1 MKKSLVSVFF
11 LAVLMAGTAL
21 ALASGTSSS
30 CPHGACFPPERE
42 VGGQK
47 LPLRGTGLLQYLK
60 LDMYSGAFY
69 APEGVDTPAEAQAD
83 IPKSLILHYHRGI
96 KVKWMNDAA
105 ERILKK
111 NPEVDFPALQ
121 ERLDRIAAAY
131 EKVGKDDRYELR
143 YTPGTGTTLLLN
155 DREIITLPG
164 EDFARA
170 YMGIW
175 LSETPANKKFRDKL
189 LGGE

>member
-1 MKKSLVSVFF
+1 MIRRPFAVCF
-11 LAVLMAGTAL
+11 LTVLMTANSCAL
-21 ALASGTSSS
+21 AAGTSST

-42 VGGQK
+42 VAGQK
-47 LPLRGTGLLQYLK
+47 LPLRGSGLLQYLK

-96 KVKWMNDAA
+96 KVKWMNEAA
-105 ERILKK
+105 EKILKK
-111 NPEVDFPALQ
+111 NPEVDFSALQ
-121 ERLDRIAAAY
+121 DRLDQIAAAY

-189 LGGE
+189 LGAA

>member
-1 MKKSLVSVFF
+1 
-11 LAVLMAGTAL
+11 MAG
-21 ALASGTSSS
+21 
-30 CPHGACFPPERE
+30 
-42 VGGQK
+42 QQ
-47 LPLRGTGLLQYLK
+47 LPLRGSGLLQYLK

-69 APEGVDTPAEAQAD
+69 APEGVDTPEEALAD

-111 NPEVDFPALQ
+111 NPDVDMEALR
-121 ERLDRIAAAY
+121 ERLDRIGAAY

-143 YTPGTGTTLLLN
+143 YAPGQGTTLLLN
-155 DREIITLPG
+155 DREILTVPG

-175 LSETPANKKFRDKL
+175 LSRTPANAKFRDKL
-189 LGGE
+189 LGMQP

>member
-1 MKKSLVSVFF
+1 M
-11 LAVLMAGTAL
+11 
-21 ALASGTSSS
+21 
-30 CPHGACFPPERE
+30 
-42 VGGQK
+42 
-47 LPLRGTGLLQYLK
+47 
-60 LDMYSGAFY
+60 
-69 APEGVDTPAEAQAD
+69 
-83 IPKSLILHYHRGI
+83 
-96 KVKWMNDAA
+96 
-105 ERILKK
+105 
-111 NPEVDFPALQ
+111 DFPALQ

-143 YTPGTGTTLLLN
+143 YMPGAGTTLLLN

>member
-1 MKKSLVSVFF
+1 MIPVRF
-11 LAVLMAGTAL
+11 LAVFFALMTAIAFNVPAAGTSVCA
-21 ALASGTSSS
+21 
-30 CPHGACFPPERE
+30 HNACFPPERE

-96 KVKWMNDAA
+96 KVKWMNEAA
-105 ERILKK
+105 EKILKK
-111 NPEVDFPALQ
+111 NPEADLAALR
-121 ERLDRIAAAY
+121 ERLDQISAAY

-164 EDFARA
+164 ADFASA

-175 LSETPANKKFRDKL
+175 LSENPANKKFRDKL
-189 LGGE
+189 LGGA